1 MEDDMLENIL
11 TMPIIV
17 QALSILAILVIG
29 YLTFKFNPLKLELR
43 AITFTALM
51 VMLSVV
57 LSVFSL
63 MIPMFGYPS
72 MKIGLSQLPLMM
84 VGLFYGPS
92 WAFVAGLVEDVLELL
107 TATIGFPFFGFTL
120 NKILIAMIPA
130 LWMLLPKTKLKQ
142 FEYLPHAMLAG
153 FWALAMVFVATKN
166 EVKIGKDL
174 IQISL
179 QTKLGIFFMST
190 VLVGFMIAMLNVI
203 TKQYERKS
211 YTFSLTDWVV
221 VILLVELVVNLI
233 LTPIW
238 LQTMYG
244 IPFLLNLAPRLVKG
258 TVMIQINIVIGYFIV
273 NTIDR
278 LLKRGGT

>member
-1 MEDDMLENIL
+1 MTQTIQNLL

-17 QALSILAILVIG
+17 QALAILAILVIG
-29 YLTFKFNPLKLELR
+29 FLTFKFNPLKLELR

-57 LSVFSL
+57 LSIFSL
-63 MIPMFGYPS
+63 MVPMFGYPS
-72 MKIGLSQLPLMM
+72 LKIGLSQLPLMM
-84 VGLFYGPS
+84 VGLFFGPS

-107 TATIGFPFFGFTL
+107 TASIGFPFFGFTL

-142 FEYLPHAMLAG
+142 FKYLPHTMLVG
-153 FWALAMVFVATKN
+153 FWALAMGFVASIN

-179 QTKLGIFFMST
+179 QTKLGILLMST
-190 VLVGFMIAMLNVI
+190 VLVGFMIVMLNVI
-203 TKQYERKS
+203 TKQYQRKS
-211 YTFSLTDWVV
+211 YRFSLTDWVV
-221 VILLVELVVNLI
+221 IILLVELVVNLI

-244 IPFLLNLAPRLVKG
+244 IPFLLNVAPRLVKG
-258 TVMIQINIVIGYFIV
+258 TVMIQINIILGYFII
-273 NTIDR
+273 NLIER
-278 LLKRGGT
+278 LMKRGAS

>member
-1 MEDDMLENIL
+1 MTETISNLL
-11 TMPIIV
+11 TMPIMV
-17 QALSILAILVIG
+17 QALAVIAILVIG
-29 YLTFKFNPLKLELR
+29 YLTFKFKPLKLELR

-57 LSVFSL
+57 LSIFSIMVPL
-63 MIPMFGYPS
+63 FGYPS

-92 WAFVAGLVEDVLELL
+92 WAFIAGLVEDVLELL
-107 TATIGFPFFGFTL
+107 TASIGFPFFGFTL

-130 LWMLLPKTKLKQ
+130 LWMLIPKTKIKQ
-142 FEYLPHAMLAG
+142 FKYLPHMMMAG
-153 FWALAMVFVATKN
+153 FWALAMVFVATIN

-174 IQISL
+174 VQINL

-190 VLVGFMIAMLNVI
+190 ILVGFMILMLNVI
-203 TKQYERKS
+203 TKQYERKENR
-211 YTFSLTDWVV
+211 FSLTDWVV

-244 IPFLLNLAPRLVKG
+244 IPFLLNVAPRLVKG
-258 TVMIQINIVIGYFIV
+258 TVMIQVNIVLGYFIV
-273 NTIDR
+273 NLIER

>member
-1 MEDDMLENIL
+1 MTETIQNFL

-17 QALSILAILVIG
+17 QALAVIAILVIG
-29 YLTFKFNPLKLELR
+29 FLTFKFNPLKLELR

-57 LSVFSL
+57 LSIFSL

-107 TATIGFPFFGFTL
+107 TASIGFPFFGFTL
-120 NKILIAMIPA
+120 NKILIAMLPA
-130 LWMLLPKTKLKQ
+130 LWMLIPKSKIKE
-142 FEYLPHAMLAG
+142 FKYLPHAMMAG
-153 FWALAMVFVATKN
+153 FWALAMIFVATIN
-166 EVKIGKDL
+166 EVKIGKD
-174 IQISL
+174 IVQINM
-179 QTKLGIFFMST
+179 QTKIGIFLMST
-190 VLVGFMIAMLNVI
+190 VLVGFMIFMLNVI
-203 TKQYERKS
+203 TKQYQRKT
-211 YTFSLTDWVV
+211 YRFSLTDWVV
-221 VILLVELVVNLI
+221 IILLVELVVNLI

-244 IPFLLNLAPRLVKG
+244 IPFLLNVAPRLVKG
-258 TVMIQINIVIGYFIV
+258 TVMIQVNIVLGYFIV
-273 NTIDR
+273 NTIER
-278 LLKRGGT
+278 LMKRGGS